1 MVIIASTVSLGFF
14 RMGGVARMVLGGVL
28 SGFML
33 YVIKQLVEDLG
44 KGGFLNV
51 TAAAWIPPVVAALVG
66 TMILLHQ
73 EDG

>member
-1 MVIIASTVSLGFF
+1 
-14 RMGGVARMVLGGVL
+14 MVLGGVL